1 MQLRGV
7 SMFELSMATVCN
19 AFKSGSLEVDQVREI
34 DILYRFL
41 GTSDLVLMLKYNNTD
56 NLG

>member
-1 MQLRGV
+1 
-7 SMFELSMATVCN
+7 MFELSMATVCN